1 MRILFITHYFPPEGN
16 APANRVFEM
25 TRRWAAAGHPVT
37 VITGVP
43 NVPNGVPYP
52 GYRNR
57 LYQVE
62 TKDGVEVRRV
72 WTFLA
77 PNRGTIRR
85 TLNYLSFMVSA
96 LLAGLF
102 VPRPDVVIATSPQ
115 FFCGWAGVWMARLR
129 RRPFILEIRDLWPES
144 IEAVGAMRRGLALRF
159 VGWLEQRLYRAA
171 RHMVT
176 VGDGYRDRLVARGVP
191 AGKITVIPNGFV
203 PDAPPPEADVTALRK
218 QYGLEGRFVCA
229 YIGTIGMACG
239 LDVVLRAAARLKGE
253 AKDEFRFLLVGDGAI
268 RADLERR
275 RDAEGLAAV
284 VFAGLQPR
292 ERILLFLAASDA
304 CLVHLRKN
312 DLFKTVLPSKM
323 LEAMA
328 AGKPVV
334 LGVEGA
340 AAELL
345 KRSGA
350 GICIEPENETDL
362 LKVLESWRG
371 QQAERARM
379 SEAGPDY
386 IRRFHD
392 PALLAAAYLNVLEG
406 TVVR

>member
-1 MRILFITHYFPPEGN
+1 MNILFISHYFPPEGN

-25 TRRWAAAGHPVT
+25 TRRWAAAGHQVA

-57 LYQVE
+57 LFQRE
-62 TKDGVEVRRV
+62 TKEGVEVRRV

-77 PNRGTIRR
+77 PNRGRVRR

-96 LLAGLF
+96 ILAGLF

-115 FFCGWAGVWMARLR
+115 FFCGWAGVWVARLR

-144 IEAVGAMRRGLALRF
+144 IEVVGAMRRGLALRY
-159 VGWLEQRLYRAA
+159 VRWLERRLYAAA
-171 RHMVT
+171 RHLVT

-191 AGKITVIPNGFV
+191 AEKITVIPNGFA
-203 PDAPPPEADVTALRK
+203 PEAPPPEADLAALRK
-218 QYGLEGRFVCA
+218 QYGLEGRFVCS

-239 LDVVLRAAARLKGE
+239 LDVVLRAAARLKAE
-253 AKDEFRFLLVGDGAI
+253 AKDEFRFLLVGDGAT

-275 RDAEGLAAV
+275 RDAEGLTPV

-292 ERILLFLAASDA
+292 ERIPLFLAASDA

-334 LGVEGA
+334 LGVEGC

-345 KRSGA
+345 KRAGA
-350 GICIEPENETDL
+350 GICIEPENEADL
-362 LKVLESWRG
+362 LKALERLRK
-371 QQAERARM
+371 QEAERARM
-379 SEAGPDY
+379 SEAGPEY
-386 IRRFHD
+386 VRRFHN
-392 PALLAAAYLNVLEG
+392 PHALAEDYLNTLG
-406 TVVR
+406 KAVVR